1 MNLKLVGIVTVI
13 LFFVTASN
21 LINYVFAQSDLGS
34 QMDTAKKAAL
44 AGMKHVKS
52 AMKSGGL
59 KSGVEAAKGTMKSS
73 MTSSLGAV
81 TNKTNSELVKTTK
94 KNLGSDMKTAKNV
107 AETGMDQ
114 VKSAMK
120 QKTNGSSA
128 SMDDKKMN
136 HFNQIRD
143 KLMQSKFKPNPLAAS
158 R

>member
-1 MNLKLVGIVTVI
+1 MNLKLIGIVTVI

-21 LINYVFAQSDLGS
+21 LTNYVFAQTDLES

-59 KSGVEAAKGTMKSS
+59 KSGVEAAKGTMKS
-73 MTSSLGAV
+73 MD
-81 TNKTNSELVKTTK
+81 EVKF
-94 KNLGSDMKTAKNV
+94 
-107 AETGMDQ
+107 
-114 VKSAMK
+114 AMK
-120 QKTNGSSA
+120 QNGSST

-136 HFNQIRD
+136 HFNQIRE
-143 KLMQSKFKPNPLAAS
+143 KLMQSKFKPNPLAAA